1 MWLRDREGS
10 EPVTA
15 RSPLRAR
22 RILSWIALVVAVVAA
37 VFFVTRAMSTGQQV
51 WVWEAAIAAAVAVVA
66 AVDLA
71 VLRRRRARSSGG
83 EHGQQEQQDHGGGHS
98 EDDPDMGQRPHS

>member
-1 MWLRDREGS
+1 MWLRNREGT

-22 RILSWIALVVAVVAA
+22 RILSWIALIVAVVATI
-37 VFFVTRAMSTGQQV
+37 FFVTRAMATGEQV
-51 WVWEAAIAAAVAVVA
+51 WVWEAAIGAAVAAVA

-71 VLRRRRARSSGG
+71 VLRHRRDRDGPR
-83 EHGQQEQQDHGGGHS
+83 
-98 EDDPDMGQRPHS
+98 